1 MSEVGAS
8 APQGAAI
15 KLSICGGRGLPN
27 SRLAR
32 CRLGCRPRGPK
43 APTSRCPSTGG
54 LVRAGVAM
62 RAGHE

>member
-27 SRLAR
+27 S
-32 CRLGCRPRGPK
+32 RLGCRPRGPK